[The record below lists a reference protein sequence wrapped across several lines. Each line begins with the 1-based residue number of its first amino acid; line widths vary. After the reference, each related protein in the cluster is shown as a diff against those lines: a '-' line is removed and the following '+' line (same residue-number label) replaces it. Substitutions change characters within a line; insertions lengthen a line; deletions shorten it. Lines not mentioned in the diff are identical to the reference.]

1 MKTSS
6 LGRTIPIQHR
16 LRQRGRQL
24 VHAWR
29 PVPRRSRN
37 APQQYD
43 RVGLGNDRDLLDL
56 AAVTVLM
63 TLEMDLLAVA
73 GGLQL

>member
-1 MKTSS
+1 MATSS
-6 LGRTIPIQHR
+6 LP
-16 LRQRGRQL
+16 
-24 VHAWR
+24 VAER
-29 PVPRRSRN
+29 PATVRSC
-37 APQQYD
+37 
-43 RVGLGNDRDLLDL
+43 GLGNDRDLLDL